1 MPQCVRPTHR
11 RPRRVLLAPSSSRLP
26 RLLVVASTFPARRG
40 EGTPGFVWDLAEQEA
55 RRFET
60 MVLVPRIGDA
70 PRRERAAGFEIRRF
84 RYFPRR
90 WEDLA
95 DGAILENLRAR
106 PLRWLQVLP
115 FLVGEAIA
123 MRRCIAEFDP
133 DVLHVHWVLPQ
144 GLVAA
149 LAAPGRRWV
158 LTAHGG
164 DVYALAGW
172 LATGLKRLALRRAT
186 AITVPNQEMRE
197 RLLQLGANPNTTQ
210 VMPMGADVTAVRTA
224 RAERR
229 GGRLLF
235 VGRLAEKKGV
245 AVLLRALAA
254 GELGDGW
261 SLDLIGDGPLRPGLE
276 QAPRGL
282 GRRVRFLGTMDRA
295 GVAAAMAE
303 CDVFVLPSVPAPSGD
318 RDGLPVVLLEAMAA
332 GCAIVASS
340 LPGID
345 AVLVDGHTGLLV
357 PPGDSPALAAALSKL
372 LRDGELRAKLGGA
385 AAEVVDD
392 YSIEVVGVQY
402 TDLLGSLAQASR

>member
-1 MPQCVRPTHR
+1 
-11 RPRRVLLAPSSSRLP
+11 
-26 RLLVVASTFPARRG
+26 
-40 EGTPGFVWDLAEQEA
+40 
-55 RRFET
+55 
-60 MVLVPRIGDA
+60 MVLVPRTGDA
-70 PRRERAAGFEIRRF
+70 PRRERAAGLEIRRF

-186 AITVPNQEMRE
+186 AITVPNQEIRE

-210 VMPMGADVTAVRTA
+210 VMPMGGADVTAVRAA

-245 AVLLRALAA
+245 AVLLRALDA

-261 SLDLIGDGPLRPGLE
+261 SLDLIGDGPLRPRLE
-276 QAPRGL
+276 QAARVL
-282 GRRVRFLGTMDRA
+282 GGRVRFLGTMDRA

-318 RDGLPVVLLEAMAA
+318 QDGLPVVLLEAMAA

-357 PPGDSPALAAALSKL
+357 PPGDSTALAAALSKL
-372 LRDGELRAKLGGA
+372 LHDRELRAKLGGA

-392 YSIEVVGVQY
+392 YSIDVVGAQY

>member
-1 MPQCVRPTHR
+1 LAQLVPSTPR
-11 RPRRVLLAPSSSRLP
+11 RPGRLLLAPSSRVP
-26 RLLVVASTFPARRG
+26 RLLVVASTFPARRD

-55 RRFET
+55 RHFET
-60 MVLVPRIGDA
+60 IVLVPRVGGA
-70 PRRERAAGFEIRRF
+70 PRRERAGSLEIRRF

-90 WEDLA
+90 WQDLA

-106 PLRWLQVLP
+106 PLRWLQVSP
-115 FLVGEAIA
+115 FLVSEAIA
-123 MRRCIAEFDP
+123 LRRLIAEFDP

-149 LAAPGRRWV
+149 FAAPGRRWV

-186 AITVPNQEMRE
+186 AVTVPNQEMRE
-197 RLLQLGANPNTTQ
+197 RLLQLGANPNTTRI
-210 VMPMGADVTAVRTA
+210 MPMGADMAAVRAA

-235 VGRLAEKKGV
+235 VGRLAEKNGV
-245 AVLLRALAA
+245 AVLLRALASL
-254 GELGDGW
+254 ELGDGW
-261 SLDLIGDGPLRPGLE
+261 SLDLIGDGPLRPRLE
-276 QAPRGL
+276 AAAAGL
-282 GRRVRFLGTMDRA
+282 GGRVRFLGTMDRA
-295 GVAAAMAE
+295 GVAAAMAG
-303 CDVFVLPSVPAPSGD
+303 CDVFALPSVPAESGD
-318 RDGLPVVLLEAMAA
+318 QDGLPVVLLEAMAA

-345 AVLVDGHTGLLV
+345 AALVDGHTGLLV
-357 PPGDSPALAAALSKL
+357 PPGDSAALAAALSKL

-385 AAEVVDD
+385 AAEAVDD
-392 YSIEVVGVQY
+392 YSIQAVGDQY
-402 TDLLGSLAQASR
+402 IDLLRSLAQASR